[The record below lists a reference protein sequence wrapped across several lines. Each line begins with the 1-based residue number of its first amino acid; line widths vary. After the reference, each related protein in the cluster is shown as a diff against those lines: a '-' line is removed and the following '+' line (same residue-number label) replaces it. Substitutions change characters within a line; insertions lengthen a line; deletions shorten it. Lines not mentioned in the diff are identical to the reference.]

1 MIRFKAHDPARNIH
15 RAYEIERTQD
25 LFGWT
30 IVRTRWG
37 RCGATL
43 REKTIATPS
52 PAAADRLV
60 RAVLRKRGNARRR
73 IGVEYREVE
82 P

>member
-1 MIRFKAHDPARNIH
+1 MIRFEAHDPARNIH
-15 RAYEIERTQD
+15 RAYEIERSPD
-25 LFGWT
+25 LFGW
-30 IVRTRWG
+30 IVIRTRWG
-37 RCGATL
+37 RCGAAL

-52 PAAADRLV
+52 PESADRLV

-73 IGVEYREVE
+73 IGVEYREVT

>member
-1 MIRFKAHDPARNIH
+1 MIRFEAHDAKRNIH
-15 RAYEIERTQD
+15 RAYEIERSAD

-30 IVRTRWG
+30 VIRTRWG
-37 RCGATL
+37 RCGSAL

-52 PAAADRLV
+52 PETADRLV

>member
-1 MIRFKAHDPARNIH
+1 MIRFEAHDPQRNIH
-15 RAYEIERTQD
+15 RAYEIERERD

-30 IVRTRWG
+30 VIRTRWG

-52 PAAADRLV
+52 PETADRLV

-73 IGVEYREVE
+73 IGVEYREVT

>member
-15 RAYEIERTQD
+15 RAYEIERSPN

-37 RCGATL
+37 RCGTTL
-43 REKTIATPS
+43 REKTIATLS
-52 PAAADRLV
+52 PEAADRLV
-60 RAVLRKRGNARRR
+60 RAVIRKRGNARRR
-73 IGVEYREVE
+73 IGVDYREVT